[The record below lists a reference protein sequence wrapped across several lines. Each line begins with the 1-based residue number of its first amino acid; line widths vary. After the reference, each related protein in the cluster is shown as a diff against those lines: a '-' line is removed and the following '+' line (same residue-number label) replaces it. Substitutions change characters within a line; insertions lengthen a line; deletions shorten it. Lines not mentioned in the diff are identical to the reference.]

1 MRGKRTKYVEE
12 IEKQAAAMEAEQV
25 AGIDTKLLLMI
36 GLGVFLISVIIL
48 YFVMRKKKEGKK

>member
-1 MRGKRTKYVEE
+1 MEE
-12 IEKQAAAMEAEQV
+12 IEKQAAAMEVEQV

>member
-1 MRGKRTKYVEE
+1 MEE

-48 YFVMRKKKEGKK
+48 YFGMRKKKEGKK

>member
-1 MRGKRTKYVEE
+1 MPDILNECLYELRWLMK
-12 IEKQAAAMEAEQV
+12 MQV